1 MFGRCSCETRYRRF
15 HSPVRAIPERYLA
28 GALAGRPDHYALAA
42 TAPDGAITA
51 LASCCTVFPGTVLPG
66 TVFPGTAELGLL
78 VEDASQGLGLGS
90 FLLQEL
96 VRYSERAGH
105 TVLTATILRE
115 QAWIIRLLRA
125 YGTCATAPAHEA
137 LVVTVHLPDS
147 PPHMRDTR
155 PSMPEGH

>member
-1 MFGRCSCETRYRRF
+1 MFDRCSCDTRYRRF

-28 GALAGRPDHYALAA
+28 RALADRPDHYALVA

-51 LASCCTVFPGTVLPG
+51 LASCC

-96 VRYSERAGH
+96 VRHSERTGH
-105 TVLTATILRE
+105 TVLIATILRE

-125 YGTCATAPAHEA
+125 YGTCETAPADEA

-147 PPHMRDTR
+147 HPHMRDTH
-155 PSMPEGH
+155 PYMPEGR